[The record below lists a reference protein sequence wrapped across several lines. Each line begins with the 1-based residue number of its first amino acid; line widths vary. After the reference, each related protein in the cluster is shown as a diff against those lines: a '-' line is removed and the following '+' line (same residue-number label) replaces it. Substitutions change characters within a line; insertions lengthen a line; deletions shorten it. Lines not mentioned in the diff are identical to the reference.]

1 MGQFSFLRLENSK
14 ELLMS
19 ACKNNEVD
27 TLVQNNRLELGRRNV
42 HSSVTRQRQV
52 TESQREESQVGI

>member
-27 TLVQNNRLELGRRNV
+27 TLVQNNRLELGEL
-42 HSSVTRQRQV
+42 SSDGDLIVSLV
-52 TESQREESQVGI
+52 SQMNAKEILQPQ

>member
-19 ACKNNEVD
+19 ACKNNKVD
-27 TLVQNNRLELGRRNV
+27 TLIQNNRLELGEL
-42 HSSVTRQRQV
+42 SSDGDLSVSLV
-52 TESQREESQVGI
+52 SQMNSKEILQPQ